1 MNPKTS
7 STKHLFEKPMKTAKL
22 ITMGCKANQY
32 DTQSMRETLQR
43 NGYRLVDAE
52 MSGQQTD
59 LYLINTC
66 TVTNVADQKA
76 RQAIRRAIRQHP
88 NAKVLVTGCYAESDR
103 EAIEKIPGVTFV
115 FGNREK
121 VDFQDYLDLL
131 NAETPSPTPNPL
143 LAIEPVQHDAIREHA
158 RFSKGVSDAG
168 KRTRALIKV
177 QDGCS
182 AFCTYCI
189 IPYVRGRMTSRP
201 LDDIADEA
209 HRIADSGIKEVVI
222 TGVHLGAYGMD
233 TGRDKDIAGILE
245 HIHGIEGIE
254 RIRFSSIEPMY
265 FPDTLGERMAALP
278 KCMPHFHLPLQAGS
292 DAVLQRMR
300 RRYTTAQFAHL
311 VENLRRVFG
320 DDVGITTDIM
330 VGFPGETDAHFEESC
345 QFVEEIGFS
354 QLHVFRY
361 SPRKGTPAATYPDQV
376 SPHISAARSQAM
388 IALGER
394 LNTAFR
400 QRMLGKQKEVLIEAS
415 REGEN
420 NHLAGFTDNYLRVLI
435 DAPESAINQIQRV
448 TLGALEGD
456 CIAAA

>member
-1 MNPKTS
+1 
-7 STKHLFEKPMKTAKL
+7 MKTAKL
-22 ITMGCKANQY
+22 ITMGCKVNQY
-32 DTQSMRETLQR
+32 DTQSMRETLRR
-43 NGYRLVDAE
+43 NGYAVLDGENSR
-52 MSGQQTD
+52 QQAD

-103 EAIEKIPGVTFV
+103 EAIEDIPGVTFV

-121 VDFQDYLDLL
+121 ADFQHYLDLL
-131 NAETPSPTPNPL
+131 HAETPSATETVPQASNPL
-143 LAIEPVQHDAIREHA
+143 LSIEPVKHDAIREHA
-158 RFSKGVSDAG
+158 RFSTGVSDAG

-201 LDDIADEA
+201 LDDIAEEA
-209 HRIADSGIKEVVI
+209 QRIADSGIKEIVI

-233 TGRDKDIAGILE
+233 TGRDRDIADILE
-245 HIHGIEGIE
+245 HIHDIEGIE

-278 KCMPHFHLPLQAGS
+278 KCMPHFHLPIQAGS
-292 DAVLQRMR
+292 DEILRQMR
-300 RRYTTAQFAHL
+300 RRYTTADFAHL
-311 VENLRRVFG
+311 VGNLRRVFG

-330 VGFPGETDAHFEESC
+330 VGFPGETDTYFDESC
-345 QFVEEIGFS
+345 RFVEDIGFS

-376 SPHISAARSQAM
+376 APHISAARSREM

-400 QRMLGKQKEVLIEAS
+400 RRMLGKQKTVLIEAS

-420 NHLAGFTDNYLRVLI
+420 KRLAGFTDNYLRVLV
-435 DAPESAINQIQRV
+435 DAPESAINKIQRV
-448 TLGALEGD
+448 TLSALEGNW
-456 CIAAA
+456 IAAA

>member
-1 MNPKTS
+1 
-7 STKHLFEKPMKTAKL
+7 MKTAKL

-32 DTQSMRETLQR
+32 DTQAMRETLQR
-43 NGYRLVDAE
+43 NGYRLVDEE
-52 MSGQQTD
+52 MSAQQTD

-121 VDFQDYLDLL
+121 ADFQDYLDIL
-131 NAETPSPTPNPL
+131 NAEMSSGARLETSPTEETHAQNPL
-143 LAIEPVQHDAIREHA
+143 LSIEPVQHDAIREHA

-201 LDDIADEA
+201 LDVIAQEA

-233 TGRDKDIAGILE
+233 TGRDRDIADILA
-245 HIHGIEGIE
+245 HIHDIEGIE

-292 DAVLQRMR
+292 DAVLRHMR

-330 VGFPGETDAHFEESC
+330 VG
-345 QFVEEIGFS
+345 
-354 QLHVFRY
+354 
-361 SPRKGTPAATYPDQV
+361 V
-376 SPHISAARSQAM
+376 SRRN
-388 IALGER
+388 GC
-394 LNTAFR
+394 T
-400 QRMLGKQKEVLIEAS
+400 
-415 REGEN
+415 
-420 NHLAGFTDNYLRVLI
+420 LR
-435 DAPESAINQIQRV
+435 
-448 TLGALEGD
+448 
-456 CIAAA
+456 

>member
-1 MNPKTS
+1 
-7 STKHLFEKPMKTAKL
+7 MKTAKL

-43 NGYRLVDAE
+43 NGYTLVDE
-52 MSGQQTD
+52 TMSGQQTD

-103 EAIEKIPGVTFV
+103 EAIEKIPGVTSV

-121 VDFQDYLDLL
+121 ADFQDYLDLL
-131 NAETPSPTPNPL
+131 HAETPKVENQL
-143 LAIEPVQHDAIREHA
+143 LSIEPVQHDAIREHA

-201 LDDIADEA
+201 LNDISEEA

-233 TGRDKDIAGILE
+233 TGRDKDIADILE
-245 HIHGIEGIE
+245 HIHDVEGIE

-265 FPDTLGERMAALP
+265 FPDSLGERMAALP

-292 DAVLQRMR
+292 DEVLRQMR
-300 RRYTTAQFAHL
+300 RRYTTSQFAHL

-320 DDVGITTDIM
+320 DDVGITTDMM

-345 QFVEEIGFS
+345 RFVEDIGFS

-361 SPRKGTPAATYPDQV
+361 SPAQRDTRCD
-376 SPHISAARSQAM
+376 ISGS
-388 IALGER
+388 GV
-394 LNTAFR
+394 TAYR
-400 QRMLGKQKEVLIEAS
+400 
-415 REGEN
+415 
-420 NHLAGFTDNYLRVLI
+420 
-435 DAPESAINQIQRV
+435 
-448 TLGALEGD
+448 
-456 CIAAA
+456 C

>member
-1 MNPKTS
+1 
-7 STKHLFEKPMKTAKL
+7 MKTAKL
-22 ITMGCKANQY
+22 ITMGCKVNQY

-43 NGYRLVDAE
+43 NGYTVVDE
-52 MSGQQTD
+52 ETSQQQTD

-66 TVTNVADQKA
+66 TVTNTADQKA
-76 RQAIRRAIRQHP
+76 RQVIRRALRRHP

-103 EAIEKIPGVTFV
+103 EAIEEIPGVTFV

-121 VDFQDYLDLL
+121 ADFQDYLDILH
-131 NAETPSPTPNPL
+131 AETPSSSEEVPHISNPL

-168 KRTRALIKV
+168 RRTRALIKV

-189 IPYVRGRMTSRP
+189 IPYVRGRMTSRS
-201 LDDIADEA
+201 LNDITEEA
-209 HRIADSGIKEVVI
+209 RRIADSGIKEVVI

-233 TGRDKDIAGILE
+233 TGRDKDIADILE
-245 HIHGIEGIE
+245 YIHDIEGIE

-278 KCMPHFHLPLQAGS
+278 KCMPHFHLPVQAGS
-292 DAVLQRMR
+292 DEILRRMR
-300 RRYTTAQFAHL
+300 RRYTTTEFAHL
-311 VENLRRVFG
+311 VGNLRGVFG

-345 QFVEEIGFS
+345 RFVGEIGFS

-376 SPHISAARSQAM
+376 SPHISAARSQEM

-420 NHLAGFTDNYLRVLI
+420 DLLAGFTDNYLRVLV

>member
-1 MNPKTS
+1 
-7 STKHLFEKPMKTAKL
+7 MKTAKL

-43 NGYRLVDAE
+43 NGYRLVDEE

-103 EAIEKIPGVTFV
+103 AAIEKIPGVTFV

-121 VDFQDYLDLL
+121 ADFQNYLDIL
-131 NAETPSPTPNPL
+131 NAEIPSLTTEEVPPTLNPL
-143 LAIEPVQHDAIREHA
+143 LSIAPVQHDAIREHA

-182 AFCTYCI
+182 AFCTYCV

-201 LDDIADEA
+201 LNDIAEEA
-209 HRIADSGIKEVVI
+209 HRIADRGIKEVVI

-233 TGRDKDIAGILE
+233 TGRDKDIADILE
-245 HIHGIEGIE
+245 HIHDIEGIE

-265 FPDTLGERMAALP
+265 FPDALGARMAVLP

-292 DAVLQRMR
+292 DAVLRQMR
-300 RRYTTAQFAHL
+300 RRYTTAEFAHL
-311 VENLRRVFG
+311 VENLRRVFS

-330 VGFPGETDAHFEESC
+330 VGFPGETDEHFDESC

-420 NHLAGFTDNYLRVLI
+420 NCLAGFTDNYLRVLV

-448 TLGALEGD
+448 TLSSLKGN

>member
-1 MNPKTS
+1 
-7 STKHLFEKPMKTAKL
+7 MKTAKL
-22 ITMGCKANQY
+22 ITMGCKVNQY
-32 DTQSMRETLQR
+32 DTQSMRETLRR
-43 NGYRLVDAE
+43 NGYTLVDE
-52 MSGQQTD
+52 ETSQQQQTD

-76 RQAIRRAIRQHP
+76 RQVIRRAIRQHP
-88 NAKVLVTGCYAESDR
+88 TAKVLVTGCYAESDR
-103 EAIEKIPGVTFV
+103 EAIEKIPGVTFA

-121 VDFQDYLDLL
+121 ADFQHYLDLL
-131 NAETPSPTPNPL
+131 HAEPPSSTETGPHTPNSL
-143 LAIEPVQHDAIREHA
+143 LSIAPVEHDAIREHA
-158 RFSKGVSDAG
+158 RFSTGVSDAG

-189 IPYVRGRMTSRP
+189 IPYVRGRMTSRS
-201 LDDIADEA
+201 LDDIAQEA

-233 TGRDKDIAGILE
+233 TGRDRDIADILE
-245 HIHGIEGIE
+245 HIHDIDGIE

-278 KCMPHFHLPLQAGS
+278 KCMPHFHLPVQAGS
-292 DAVLQRMR
+292 DEILQQMR

-345 QFVEEIGFS
+345 RFVEEIGFS

-376 SPHISAARSQAM
+376 SPHISAARSQTM
-388 IALGER
+388 IALGEH

-400 QRMLGKQKEVLIEAS
+400 QRMLGKQKTVLIEAS

-420 NHLAGFTDNYLRVLI
+420 NHLAGFTDNYLRVLV
-435 DAPESAINQIQRV
+435 DAPESAINQIQSV
-448 TLGALEGD
+448 TLDSLEGNW
-456 CIAAA
+456 IAAV

>member
-1 MNPKTS
+1 MR
-7 STKHLFEKPMKTAKL
+7 TAKL
-22 ITMGCKANQY
+22 ITMGCKVNQY
-32 DTQSMRETLQR
+32 DTQSMRETLRR
-43 NGYRLVDAE
+43 NGYTVLDNESSR
-52 MSGQQTD
+52 QQAD

-103 EAIEKIPGVTFV
+103 EAIEDIPGVTFV

-121 VDFQDYLDLL
+121 ADFQHYLDLL
-131 NAETPSPTPNPL
+131 HVETPPSTETVTHTSNPL
-143 LAIEPVQHDAIREHA
+143 LSIEPVQHDAIREHA
-158 RFSKGVSDAG
+158 RFSTSVSDAG

-201 LDDIADEA
+201 LDDIAQEA
-209 HRIADSGIKEVVI
+209 RRIADSGIKEIVI

-233 TGRDKDIAGILE
+233 TGRDRDIADILE
-245 HIHGIEGIE
+245 HIHDIEGIE

-278 KCMPHFHLPLQAGS
+278 KCMPHFHLPIQAGS
-292 DAVLQRMR
+292 DEILRQMR
-300 RRYTTAQFAHL
+300 RRYTTADFAHL

-320 DDVGITTDIM
+320 EDVGITTDIM
-330 VGFPGETDAHFEESC
+330 VGFPGETDSHFEESC
-345 QFVEEIGFS
+345 RFVEEIGFS

-361 SPRKGTPAATYPDQV
+361 SPRKGTPAATYLNQV
-376 SPHISAARSQAM
+376 SPHISAARSREM

-400 QRMLGKQKEVLIEAS
+400 QRMLGKQKSVLIEAS

-420 NHLAGFTDNYLRVLI
+420 NLLAGFTDNYLRVLV
-435 DAPESAINQIQRV
+435 DAPESAINKIQRV
-448 TLGALEGD
+448 TLGTLEGD
-456 CIAAA
+456 WIAAA